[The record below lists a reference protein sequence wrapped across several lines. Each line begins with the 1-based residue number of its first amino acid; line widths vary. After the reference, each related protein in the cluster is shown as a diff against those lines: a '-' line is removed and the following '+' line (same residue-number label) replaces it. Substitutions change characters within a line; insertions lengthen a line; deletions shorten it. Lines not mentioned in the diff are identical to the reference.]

1 MRARRVDGTA
11 RLAGLVAHGKAWE
24 AVGES
29 VMRKFGRILGIVL
42 LLVAALALWKREE
55 IARLM
60 AVNSLF
66 AEDRIVQNFSH
77 MDRLFLTRPLSRGDG
92 PVSPLPM
99 GPEAVLPTEVA
110 EWITARDVTA
120 LVVLKNG
127 QVVHESYYLG
137 TGPEDLRISWSVA
150 KSFLSALFGI
160 VLAEGHI
167 DSLDDPVT
175 KYVPELAGTA
185 YDGAT
190 VRHILTM
197 SSGVAFNEDYL
208 DFWSDINRMG
218 RVLALGQ
225 SMDGFAA
232 SLKDRAAEPGSD
244 WRYVSIDTHVL
255 GMIIRGA
262 TGEDIPELLER
273 HILAPLGVEVAPYYL
288 TDGYGVSFVLGGLNM
303 TTRDYARFG
312 QMIAQ
317 GGMWQGRQIVP
328 RDWVEAS
335 TVPSAPGGAG
345 YGYQWWIADGAAPGA
360 VNAQGIYG
368 QYIWIDRARNI
379 VIAVNAADR
388 GFEDA
393 GLAEGNIAMFRRIAD
408 AL

>member
-1 MRARRVDGTA
+1 M
-11 RLAGLVAHGKAWE
+11 
-24 AVGES
+24 
-29 VMRKFGRILGIVL
+29 
-42 LLVAALALWKREE
+42 
-55 IARLM
+55 
-60 AVNSLF
+60 
-66 AEDRIVQNFSH
+66 
-77 MDRLFLTRPLSRGDG
+77 
-92 PVSPLPM
+92 
-99 GPEAVLPTEVA
+99 
-110 EWITARDVTA
+110 
-120 LVVLKNG
+120 
-127 QVVHESYYLG
+127 
-137 TGPEDLRISWSVA
+137 A
-150 KSFLSALFGI
+150 KSYLSALFG
-160 VLAEGHI
+160 VVYAEGKI
-167 DSLDDPVT
+167 ASLDDPVV

-197 SSGVAFNEDYL
+197 SSGVKFNEDYL

-232 SLKDRAAEPGSD
+232 SLKEREAEPGAR
-244 WRYVSIDTHVL
+244 WHYVSIDTHVL

-273 HILAPLGVEVAPYYL
+273 HILAPLGMEKAPYYL
-288 TDGYGVSFVLGGLNM
+288 TDGYGVSFVLGGLNV

-317 GGMWQGRQIVP
+317 GGQWQGRQVVP

-335 TVPSAPGGAG
+335 TSPQAPGGVG
-345 YGYQWWIADGAAPGA
+345 YGYQWWIADGAGPGE

-368 QYIWIDRARNI
+368 QYIWIDRARGV

-388 GFEDA
+388 GFEDPGVA
-393 GLAEGNIAMFRRIAD
+393 DGNIALFRKIA
-408 AL
+408 AGL

>member
-1 MRARRVDGTA
+1 MAGETLGGDMR
-11 RLAGLVAHGKAWE
+11 RL
-24 AVGES
+24 
-29 VMRKFGRILGIVL
+29 GRIVIVVL
-42 LLVAALALWKREE
+42 LLIGALALWKREE

-66 AEDRIVQNFSH
+66 AADRIVTNFSN
-77 MDRLFLTRPLSRGDG
+77 MDRLFLSRPLSRGEG
-92 PVSPLPM
+92 PVSPLPA
-99 GPEAVLPTEVA
+99 GAEATLPAEVA
-110 EWITARDVTA
+110 DWIAARTVTA
-120 LVVLKNG
+120 LVILKDG
-127 QVVHESYYLG
+127 QVVHESYHQG
-137 TGPEDLRISWSVA
+137 TGPGDLRISWSVA

-175 KYVPELAGTA
+175 KYAPSLAGTA
-185 YDGAT
+185 YDG
-190 VRHILTM
+190 VSLRQILTM
-197 SSGVAFNEDYL
+197 SSGVAFDEDYL

-232 SLKDRAAEPGSD
+232 SLTERAAAPGE
-244 WRYVSIDTHVL
+244 RFHYVSIDTHVL

-273 HILAPLGVEVAPYYL
+273 HILAPLGLEAAPHYL

-317 GGMWQGRQIVP
+317 GGVWQGRQIVP
-328 RDWVEAS
+328 RDWIEAS
-335 TVPSAPGGAG
+335 VTPSAPGGAG
-345 YGYQWWIADGAAPGA
+345 YGYQWWIAEGAVPGE

-388 GFEDA
+388 GFEEEGVA
-393 GLAEGNIAMFRRIAD
+393 AGNIALFRRIAD
-408 AL
+408 GL

>member
-1 MRARRVDGTA
+1 
-11 RLAGLVAHGKAWE
+11 VAHGKAWE
-24 AVGES
+24 AVGEG
-29 VMRKFGRILGIVL
+29 VMRKFCRILGIVL

-99 GPEAVLPTEVA
+99 GPEAVLPPEVA

-120 LVVLKNG
+120 LVVLKDG

-175 KYVPELAGTA
+175 KYVPELASTA

-232 SLKDRAAEPGSD
+232 NLKDRAAEPGSD

-345 YGYQWWIADGAAPGA
+345 YGYQWWIADGAVPGE

-393 GLAEGNIAMFRRIAD
+393 GVAEGNIAMLRRIAD

>member
-24 AVGES
+24 AVGEG

-99 GPEAVLPTEVA
+99 GPEAVLPPEVA

-120 LVVLKNG
+120 LVVLKDG

-175 KYVPELAGTA
+175 KYVPELASTA

-232 SLKDRAAEPGSD
+232 NLKDRAAEPGSD

-345 YGYQWWIADGAAPGA
+345 YGYQWWIADGAAPGE

-393 GLAEGNIAMFRRIAD
+393 GVAEGNIAMFRRIAD

>member
-1 MRARRVDGTA
+1 MRRFLKVVGV
-11 RLAGLVAHGKAWE
+11 LV
-24 AVGES
+24 
-29 VMRKFGRILGIVL
+29 
-42 LLVAALALWKREE
+42 LLVAAVAVWKREE

-66 AEDRIVQNFSH
+66 SAERIVGNFSN
-77 MDRLFLTRPLSRGDG
+77 MDRLFLTRALSRGEG
-92 PVSPLPM
+92 AVSPLPQ
-99 GPEAVLPTEVA
+99 GVPAVLPAEVEA
-110 EWITARDVTA
+110 WIAARNVTA
-120 LVVLKNG
+120 LVVLKDG
-127 QVVHESYYLG
+127 KIVHESYHQG
-137 TGPEDLRISWSVA
+137 TGPEDLRISWSMA
-150 KSFLSALFGI
+150 KSYLSALFG
-160 VLAEGHI
+160 VVYAEGKI
-167 DSLDDPVT
+167 ASLDDPVV

-197 SSGVAFNEDYL
+197 SSGVKFNEDYL

-232 SLKDRAAEPGSD
+232 SLKEREAEPGAR
-244 WRYVSIDTHVL
+244 WHYVSIDTHVL

-273 HILAPLGVEVAPYYL
+273 HILAPLGMEKAPYYL
-288 TDGYGVSFVLGGLNM
+288 TDGYGVSFVLGGLNV

-317 GGMWQGRQIVP
+317 GGQWQGRQVVP

-335 TVPSAPGGAG
+335 TSPQAPGGVG
-345 YGYQWWIADGAAPGA
+345 YGYQWWIADGAGPGE

-368 QYIWIDRARNI
+368 QYIWIDRARGV

-388 GFEDA
+388 GFEDPGVA
-393 GLAEGNIAMFRRIAD
+393 DGNIALFRKIA
-408 AL
+408 AGL

>member
-1 MRARRVDGTA
+1 MNGGSMRR
-11 RLAGLVAHGKAWE
+11 
-24 AVGES
+24 
-29 VMRKFGRILGIVL
+29 FGRIVAVVL
-42 LLVAALALWKREE
+42 VIIAALGLWKREE

-66 AEDRIVQNFSH
+66 AEDRIVENFSH
-77 MDRLFLTRPLSRGDG
+77 MDRLFLTRALSRGEG
-92 PVSPLPM
+92 PVSPLAK
-99 GPEAVLPTEVA
+99 GPEAALPPEVA
-110 EWITARDVTA
+110 EWIAARNVTA
-120 LVVLKNG
+120 LVLLKDG

-150 KSFLSALFGI
+150 KSFLSALFGV

-175 KYVPELAGTA
+175 KYVPELVGTA

-232 SLKDRAAEPGSD
+232 GLKERAAEPGSD

-273 HILAPLGVEVAPYYL
+273 HILAPLGVEAAPYYL

-335 TVPSAPGGAG
+335 ITPSAPGGAG
-345 YGYQWWIADGAAPGA
+345 YGYQWWIADGAVPGE

-388 GFEDA
+388 GFEEP
-393 GLAEGNIAMFRRIAD
+393 GVAEGNIALFRRIAD

>member
-1 MRARRVDGTA
+1 MRRFLKV
-11 RLAGLVAHGKAWE
+11 
-24 AVGES
+24 VG
-29 VMRKFGRILGIVL
+29 VLVL
-42 LLVAALALWKREE
+42 LLAAVAVWKREE

-66 AEDRIVQNFSH
+66 SAERIVGNFSN
-77 MDRLFLTRPLSRGDG
+77 MDRLFLTRALSRGEG
-92 PVSPLPM
+92 PVSPLAEGVP
-99 GPEAVLPTEVA
+99 AVLPAEV
-110 EWITARDVTA
+110 EDWIAARNVTA
-120 LVVLKNG
+120 LVVLKDG
-127 QVVHESYYLG
+127 KVVHESYHQG
-137 TGPEDLRISWSVA
+137 TGPHDLRISWSVA
-150 KSFLSALFGI
+150 KSYLSALFGVI
-160 VLAEGHI
+160 HAEGKI
-167 DSLDDPVT
+167 GLDDPVV

-197 SSGVAFNEDYL
+197 SSGVKFNEDYL

-232 SLKDRAAEPGSD
+232 SLKDREAEPGAR
-244 WRYVSIDTHVL
+244 WHYVSIDTHVL

-262 TGEDIPELLER
+262 TGEDIPELMER
-273 HILAPLGVEVAPYYL
+273 HILAPLGMEKAPYYL
-288 TDGYGVSFVLGGLNM
+288 TDGYGVSFVLGGLNV

-317 GGMWQGRQIVP
+317 GGQWQGRQVVP
-328 RDWVEAS
+328 RDWVEES
-335 TVPSAPGGAG
+335 TSPQAPGGVG
-345 YGYQWWIADGAAPGA
+345 YGYQWWIADGAAPGE

-368 QYIWIDRARNI
+368 QYIWIDRARGV

-388 GFEDA
+388 GFEDP
-393 GLAEGNIAMFRRIAD
+393 GVAEGNIALFRKIA
-408 AL
+408 AGL